1 MKRKP
6 RPSRRSGCPISIALE
21 IFGDSWSLLIV
32 RDLMFK
38 NMSTF
43 NEFLAAGE
51 GIASNILTDRLA
63 KLEASGIISKTPD
76 EADARRFRYRLTE
89 KGIDLAPVLVEIVLW
104 SAQYEK
110 TEAPA
115 STLRAMRAHRDQV
128 LSDVREQWRSGVA
141 VPPRSIG

>member
-38 NMSTF
+38 NLHTF

-63 KLEASGIISKTPD
+63 KLEASGIVSKTPD
-76 EADARRFRYRLTE
+76 EVDARRFRYQLTE
-89 KGIDLAPVLVEIVLW
+89 KGIDLAPVLIEIVLW

-115 STLRAMRAHRDQV
+115 STLRAMRARRDQV
-128 LSDVREQWRSGVA
+128 LSGVREQWRSGLA
-141 VPPRSIG
+141 VPPRARG